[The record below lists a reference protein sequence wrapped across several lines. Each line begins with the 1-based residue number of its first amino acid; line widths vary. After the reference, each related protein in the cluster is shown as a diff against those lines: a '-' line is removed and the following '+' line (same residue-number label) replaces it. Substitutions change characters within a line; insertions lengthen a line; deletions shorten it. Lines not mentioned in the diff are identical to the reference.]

1 MHRGERI
8 MRARGRAG
16 VRRGARWLWGVL
28 LGALAAGNSAGAEP
42 VAPAAPL
49 TVMTFNLRYAGPR
62 PPISWAERRPVTKA
76 LLETLQPDIIGTQEG
91 LWQQVKEIASDL
103 PHHAWI
109 GLGREGGSRGEFMAV
124 YYRRERLEP
133 LAFDHFWLSDTP
145 SLIGSTSWGN
155 ETVRMVTWVKFRDLQ
170 TGRLL
175 YCFNTHFD
183 HREQGSREKSAGLVA
198 ERIAGLEPDLPVILM
213 GDFNSAAGSG
223 SVYERLVGPDGL
235 TDTWTTAA
243 RRGPA
248 IGTFHN
254 YAGPREGA
262 SRIDWILTRGPL
274 ACQAT
279 EVVTFS
285 ANGQYP
291 SDHFPVV
298 ATLAWE
304 PAAPA
309 PATP

>member
-1 MHRGERI
+1 
-8 MRARGRAG
+8 
-16 VRRGARWLWGVL
+16 
-28 LGALAAGNSAGAEP
+28 
-42 VAPAAPL
+42 
-49 TVMTFNLRYAGPR
+49 
-62 PPISWAERRPVTKA
+62 
-76 LLETLQPDIIGTQEG
+76 
-91 LWQQVKEIASDL
+91 
-103 PHHAWI
+103 
-109 GLGREGGSRGEFMAV
+109 
-124 YYRRERLEP
+124 
-133 LAFDHFWLSDTP
+133 
-145 SLIGSTSWGN
+145 
-155 ETVRMVTWVKFRDLQ
+155 MVTWVQFRDLQ

-183 HREQGSREKSAGLVA
+183 HRKQGARERSAGLVA
-198 ERIAGLEPDLPVILM
+198 ERIAGIAQDEPVILL
-213 GDFNSAAGSG
+213 GDFNSAAGPG
-223 SVYERLVGPDGL
+223 RVYDTLVGASRL
-235 TDTWTTAA
+235 ADTWTTAA

-274 ACQAT
+274 ACRAT

-298 ATLAWE
+298 ATLEWE
-304 PAAPA
+304 PAAPV